1 MKKGFGFLKNIV
13 WITQLG
19 LSVAAPVVLCVLGS
33 VWLRNRFDLG
43 AWVIVL
49 GVLLGVG
56 ASFAALWQNLKELD
70 RQAKDDDA
78 DPGVG
83 FNDHK

>member
-1 MKKGFGFLKNIV
+1 MRKGFGFLKNIV

-19 LSVAAPVVLCVLGS
+19 LSVAAPIVLCVLGS
-33 VWLRNRFDLG
+33 VWLGNRFGLG
-43 AWVIVL
+43 PWVVAV
-49 GVLLGVG
+49 GTLLGIG
-56 ASFAALWQNLKELD
+56 AAFAALWQNLRELE
-70 RQAKDDDA
+70 RQAKEDDN